1 MSYIKSK
8 LFQIQIIIQLIFIG
22 IFYFIEI
29 DFNSQAVICGILLC
43 TVGIPHGSNDYLYRS
58 NVSTNGLLKFLFTY
72 LSMMAIF
79 GIAWWLMPFLALL
92 IFFFISIH
100 HFGQSNFENSKVFY
114 LPSIL
119 WGTWVLLLPV
129 LIHSDEAI
137 NIFKQMLSLNDAK
150 LELIEYP
157 LNTSFNPILISIFLG
172 FSILYFLSLNYFES
186 KNKLKYFIQF
196 IIVTIWYLITPL
208 LFGFIIFFCLWHSMQ
223 SLKHQS
229 EYYIKLTQNNL
240 TDFILKMIPFSLIAL
255 GFFAVY
261 IYFRGFILSEAFILL
276 SIITF
281 PHVLKMDSLYKKADN
296 YMKS

>member
-1 MSYIKSK
+1 MNYINSK

-29 DFNSQAVICGILLC
+29 DFNAQAVICGILLC

-58 NVSTNGLLKFLFTY
+58 NVSSNGLLKFLFTY
-72 LSMMAIF
+72 ILMMAIY
-79 GIAWWLMPFLALL
+79 GITWWLLPFLALL

-100 HFGQSNFENSKVFY
+100 HFGQSNFENSTVFY

-137 NIFKQMLSLNDAK
+137 LIFKQMLSLNDTK
-150 LELIEYP
+150 LNLIEYP
-157 LNTSFNPILISIFLG
+157 FNTSFNPILISVLMG
-172 FSILYFLSLNYFES
+172 FSILYFLSLKYFEN
-186 KNKLKYFIQF
+186 KNILKYFIQF
-196 IIVTIWYLITPL
+196 TVVTTWYLLTPL
-208 LFGFIIFFCLWHSMQ
+208 LFGFIIFFCLWHSLQ

-229 EYYIKLTQNNL
+229 EYYIKLTQNKIG
-240 TDFILKMIPFSLIAL
+240 DFIFKMVPFSLIAL

-281 PHVLKMDSLYKKADN
+281 PHVLIMDSLYKKAGN
-296 YMKS
+296 YLKS

>member
-22 IFYFIEI
+22 ILYFIEI
-29 DFNSQAVICGILLC
+29 DYTTQAVICGILLC

-58 NVSTNGLLKFLFTY
+58 NLSSNGLLKFLFTY
-72 LSMMAIF
+72 LLMMAIY
-79 GIAWWLMPFLALL
+79 GIAWWFLPSLALL
-92 IFFFISIH
+92 IFFFVSIH

-137 NIFKQMLSLNDAK
+137 LIFKQMLSLNNAK

-157 LNTSFNPILISIFLG
+157 LNNSFNPILILIFLG
-172 FSILYFLSLNYFES
+172 FSILYLLSLKYFES
-186 KNKLKYFIQF
+186 QNIFKYFIQF
-196 IIVTIWYLITPL
+196 IIVTLWYLLTPL
-208 LFGFIIFFCLWHSMQ
+208 LFGFIIFFCLWHSLQ

-229 EYYIKLTQNNL
+229 EYYIKLTQNKIG
-240 TDFILKMIPFSLIAL
+240 DFVLKMVPFSLVAL
-255 GFFAVY
+255 GFFAIY

-281 PHVLKMDSLYKKADN
+281 PHVLIMDSLYKKAGN
-296 YMKS
+296 